1 MPIDKLAQLQFGLIG
16 CRELR
21 VRMKSILIGKTD
33 PCTNTGNTASLL
45 ASASGRKGGAQGRL
59 GFS

>member
-1 MPIDKLAQLQFGLIG
+1 VPTGKVAELQSGLTG
-16 CRELR
+16 YRKLR

-59 GFS
+59 AR